1 MKYELIESDRK
12 SLNGARL
19 YRVRATEDG
28 THAKKGELGGFIESA
43 ENLSCEGN
51 AWVAKH
57 AVVLDEAWVTDDAL
71 VTERAKVCDRAEV
84 YDNACVGGRASVLHR
99 AQVCDDAL
107 VLDSAVVEG
116 RAWIGGESVVCGC
129 SRLSGNVV
137 VRGDSFVANA
147 HLACGHICDMI
158 IRSQKDVYVIDAP
171 EGVLT
176 VHRTGACTFRG
187 VFCENAAE
195 LEKWLKKCDI
205 EGRYILTALVSML
218 SEPRATEEQ

>member
-12 SLNGARL
+12 SPNGARL

-57 AVVLDEAWVTDDAL
+57 AAVFDEAWVMDDAL
-71 VTERAKVCDRAEV
+71 VTESAKVCGRAEV
-84 YDNACVGGRASVLHR
+84 YDNACVGGRASVLDR

-107 VLDSAVVEG
+107 VIDNAVIEG
-116 RAWIGGESVVCGC
+116 RAWVGGVSIICGC

-137 VRGDSFVANA
+137 VRGDSFVADA
-147 HLACGHICDMI
+147 RLTCGHICDMN

-176 VHRTGACTFRG
+176 VHRSGACAFRG

-195 LEKWLKKCDI
+195 LEKLLEKYDI
-205 EGRYILTALVSML
+205 KGRYILTALVFDAI
-218 SEPRATEEQ
+218 RAARY

>member
-12 SLNGARL
+12 SPNGARL

-28 THAKKGELGGFIESA
+28 VHAKRGELGGFVEST
-43 ENLSCEGN
+43 ENLSQEGN

-57 AVVLDEAWVTDDAL
+57 AVVLGEAWVTDDAL
-71 VTERAKVCDRAEV
+71 VTERAKVCGRVEV
-84 YDNACVGGRASVLHR
+84 YDCACVGGSARVLEH
-99 AQVCDDAL
+99 AVVCDDAL

-116 RAWIGGESVVCGC
+116 RAWIRGESVVCGC

-187 VFCENAAE
+187 VFYENAAE
-195 LEKWLKKCDI
+195 LEKGLEKYDI
-205 EGRYILTALVSML
+205 KGRYTLTALVFDAI
-218 SEPRATEEQ
+218 RAARY